1 MNRFESFLAQQFEDY
16 MTYRRQL
23 GYDTEN
29 LRWALKTVDRYL
41 ISQNADACD
50 LTAAFFLSLQ
60 ADLRTQ
66 NKTINR
72 VLSYTRGFFE
82 YLLRK
87 DYCQHNPLRD
97 IPWLPEEQFIP
108 FIFSPPQIDEMLGA
122 VCHRLRKNANDFVKD
137 LGSYL
142 ATLLL
147 ARCGMRIYEPL
158 RLQQHH
164 FRTDDN
170 TLYIEK
176 TKFKKDRLIPIPKA
190 VAAEITNYLAVRRML
205 WGTDANAYLL
215 AMSKEKPFYDEFI
228 RRRFHQAVGDIGL
241 KRPRQTIGNTNIG
254 APTPHCLRHSF
265 AVNTLKRIK
274 AQGKSPQHALPVLA
288 AYLGHSEYKHT
299 AKYLKLLDAEHRH
312 HLVNFINTQR
322 HNP

>member
-1 MNRFESFLAQQFEDY
+1 MSRFESFLAQQFEDY

-41 ISQNADACD
+41 ISQNADASD

-72 VLSYTRGFFE
+72 VLSYTRGLFE

-122 VCHRLRKNANDFVKD
+122 VCHRLRKNSKDFVKD

-158 RLQQHH
+158 RLLRHQ

-176 TKFKKDRLIPIPKA
+176 TKFKKDRLIPIPQA
-190 VAAEITNYLAVRRML
+190 VAAEITNYLAVRHKL
-205 WGTDANAYLL
+205 WCADANPYLL
-215 AMSKEKPFYDEFI
+215 AASKEKPFYDEFI
-228 RRRFHQAVGDIGL
+228 RRRFHQAVSDIGL

-274 AQGKSPQHALPVLA
+274 AQGKSAQHALPVLA

-312 HLVNFINTQR
+312 QLVNFISTQR
-322 HNP
+322 HSP

>member
-1 MNRFESFLAQQFEDY
+1 MSRFESVLAQQFEDY
-16 MTYRRQL
+16 MAYRHNL
-23 GYDTEN
+23 GYDTYS

-41 ISQNADACD
+41 VIQNADTSD
-50 LTAAFFLSLQ
+50 LTAAFFLNLQ

-87 DYCQHNPLRD
+87 EYCPHNPLRE

-108 FIFSPPQIDEMLGA
+108 FIFSPPQIDELLGA
-122 VCHRLRKNANDFVKD
+122 VCHRLRKNPKHFVKD
-137 LGSYL
+137 LGIYL
-142 ATLLL
+142 AILLL

-158 RLQQHH
+158 RLKQHY

-190 VAAEITNYLAVRRML
+190 VAAEITNYLAVRRIL

-215 AMSKEKPFYDEFI
+215 AASKEKPFYDELI
-228 RRRFHQAVGDIGL
+228 RRRFHQAVSDIGL
-241 KRPRQTIGNTNIG
+241 KCRRQTIGNTNIG
-254 APTPHCLRHSF
+254 APTPHSLRHSF
-265 AVNTLKRIK
+265 ATNTLKRIK
-274 AQGKSPQHALPVLA
+274 DKGKSPQNALPVLA

-299 AKYLKLLDAEHRH
+299 AKYLKLLDAQHRRQ
-312 HLVNFINTQR
+312 LVNFISTQR
-322 HNP
+322 HDS

>member
-16 MTYRRQL
+16 MTYRHQL
-23 GYDTEN
+23 GYDTDN

-41 ISQNADACD
+41 VTQNAGPKD
-50 LTAAFFLSLQ
+50 LTPEFFLSLQ
-60 ADLRTQ
+60 ADLHTQ
-66 NKTINR
+66 NKSINR
-72 VLSYTRGFFE
+72 LLCCTRKLFE
-82 YLLRK
+82 YLVRIE
-87 DYCQHNPLRD
+87 YCPDNPLRD
-97 IPWLPEEQFIP
+97 IPWLPEENYIP
-108 FIFSPPQIDEMLGA
+108 FIFSPTQIDRLLDA
-122 VCHRLRKNANDFVKD
+122 VCHCLRKTSRYFLQD

-142 ATLLL
+142 AILLL

-158 RLQQHH
+158 RLKRHH
-164 FRTDDN
+164 FRADDN

-190 VAAEITNYLAVRRML
+190 VVAEITNYLAVRRML

-215 AMSKEKPFYDEFI
+215 AMNKEKPFYDEFI

-241 KRPRQTIGNTNIG
+241 NCPRQTIGNTNIG
-254 APTPHCLRHSF
+254 APVPHCLRHSF

-274 AQGKSPQHALPVLA
+274 DKGKSAQHALPVLA

-299 AKYLKLLDAEHRH
+299 AKYLKLFDAEHRH
-312 HLVNFINTQR
+312 QLVNFINTQK

>member
-87 DYCQHNPLRD
+87 EYCQHNPL
-97 IPWLPEEQFIP
+97 
-108 FIFSPPQIDEMLGA
+108 
-122 VCHRLRKNANDFVKD
+122 K
-137 LGSYL
+137 
-142 ATLLL
+142 
-147 ARCGMRIYEPL
+147 
-158 RLQQHH
+158 
-164 FRTDDN
+164 
-170 TLYIEK
+170 
-176 TKFKKDRLIPIPKA
+176 
-190 VAAEITNYLAVRRML
+190 
-205 WGTDANAYLL
+205 
-215 AMSKEKPFYDEFI
+215 
-228 RRRFHQAVGDIGL
+228 GD
-241 KRPRQTIGNTNIG
+241 P
-254 APTPHCLRHSF
+254 
-265 AVNTLKRIK
+265 
-274 AQGKSPQHALPVLA
+274 LA
-288 AYLGHSEYKHT
+288 ARRTIYSVYLFST
-299 AKYLKLLDAEHRH
+299 TNRCAAWRRLPQAA
-312 HLVNFINTQR
+312 
-322 HNP
+322 

>member
-41 ISQNADACD
+41 ISQNADASD
-50 LTAAFFLSLQ
+50 LTAAFFLGLR

-72 VLSYTRGFFE
+72 VLSYTRGLFE

-108 FIFSPPQIDEMLGA
+108 FIFSPPQIDELLGA

-158 RLQQHH
+158 RLLRHQ

-176 TKFKKDRLIPIPKA
+176 TKFKKDRLIPIPQA
-190 VAAEITNYLAVRRML
+190 VAAEITNYLAVRHKL
-205 WGTDANAYLL
+205 WCADANPYLL
-215 AMSKEKPFYDEFI
+215 AASKEKPFYDEFI
-228 RRRFHQAVGDIGL
+228 SRRFHQAVSDIGL

-274 AQGKSPQHALPVLA
+274 DQGKSPQHALPVLA

-312 HLVNFINTQR
+312 RLVNFITTQR

>member
-23 GYDTEN
+23 GYDTDN

-41 ISQNADACD
+41 VTQNAGPKD
-50 LTAAFFLSLQ
+50 LTPVFFLG
-60 ADLRTQ
+60 LRAAVRIQ
-66 NKTINR
+66 NKSINR
-72 VLSYTRGFFE
+72 LLCCTRKLFE
-82 YLLRK
+82 YLVRIE
-87 DYCQHNPLRD
+87 YCQENPLRD
-97 IPWLPEEQFIP
+97 IPWLPEEHFIP
-108 FIFSPPQIDEMLGA
+108 FIFSPAQIEQLLAA
-122 VCHRLRKNANDFVKD
+122 VCRCLRKNAKDFVQD

-142 ATLLL
+142 AILLL
-147 ARCGMRIYEPL
+147 ARCGMRISEPL
-158 RLQQHH
+158 RLKLHH

-215 AMSKEKPFYDEFI
+215 AISKEKPFYDDFI

-299 AKYLKLLDAEHRH
+299 TKYLKLLDAQHRQN
-312 HLVNFINTQR
+312 LVNFINTQR
-322 HNP
+322 RDP

>member
-16 MTYRRQL
+16 MTYRHQL

-29 LRWALKTVDRYL
+29 LRWALKSVDRYL
-41 ISQNADACD
+41 VAQNAGPSD

-87 DYCQHNPLRD
+87 EYCRHNPLRD

-122 VCHRLRKNANDFVKD
+122 VCHRLRKNSKDFVKD

-142 ATLLL
+142 AILLL

-158 RLQQHH
+158 RLLRDQ

-215 AMSKEKPFYDEFI
+215 ATSKEKPFYDEFI
-228 RRRFHQAVGDIGL
+228 RRRFHQAVDDIGL

-274 AQGKSPQHALPVLA
+274 DQGKSPQHALPVLA

-312 HLVNFINTQR
+312 RLVNFINTQK
-322 HNP
+322 HDP

>member
-1 MNRFESFLAQQFEDY
+1 
-16 MTYRRQL
+16 
-23 GYDTEN
+23 
-29 LRWALKTVDRYL
+29 
-41 ISQNADACD
+41 
-50 LTAAFFLSLQ
+50 
-60 ADLRTQ
+60 
-66 NKTINR
+66 
-72 VLSYTRGFFE
+72 
-82 YLLRK
+82 
-87 DYCQHNPLRD
+87 
-97 IPWLPEEQFIP
+97 
-108 FIFSPPQIDEMLGA
+108 
-122 VCHRLRKNANDFVKD
+122 
-137 LGSYL
+137 
-142 ATLLL
+142 
-147 ARCGMRIYEPL
+147 MRIYEPL

>member
-1 MNRFESFLAQQFEDY
+1 M
-16 MTYRRQL
+16 
-23 GYDTEN
+23 
-29 LRWALKTVDRYL
+29 
-41 ISQNADACD
+41 
-50 LTAAFFLSLQ
+50 
-60 ADLRTQ
+60 
-66 NKTINR
+66 
-72 VLSYTRGFFE
+72 
-82 YLLRK
+82 
-87 DYCQHNPLRD
+87 RD
-97 IPWLPEEQFIP
+97 IPWLPEEHFIP
-108 FIFSPPQIDEMLGA
+108 FIFSPPQIDELLAA
-122 VCHRLRKNANDFVKD
+122 VCHRLRKNSKDFVQD

-142 ATLLL
+142 AILLL

-158 RLQQHH
+158 RILRHQ

-190 VAAEITNYLAVRRML
+190 VAAEITNYLAARRTL
-205 WGTDANAYLL
+205 WCADTNPYLL
-215 AMSKEKPFYDEFI
+215 ALSKEKPFYDEFI
-228 RRRFHQAVGDIGL
+228 RRRFHQAVSDIGL
-241 KRPRQTIGNTNIG
+241 KCRRKTIGNTNIG

-312 HLVNFINTQR
+312 HLVNFISTQR

>member
-1 MNRFESFLAQQFEDY
+1 MSRFESFLAQQFEDY

-41 ISQNADACD
+41 ISQNADASD

-72 VLSYTRGFFE
+72 VLSYTRGLFE

-122 VCHRLRKNANDFVKD
+122 VCHRLRKSSKDFVKD

-158 RLQQHH
+158 RLLRHQ

-176 TKFKKDRLIPIPKA
+176 TKFKKDRLIPIPQA
-190 VAAEITNYLAVRRML
+190 VAAEITNYLAVRHKL
-205 WGTDANAYLL
+205 WCADANPYLL
-215 AMSKEKPFYDEFI
+215 AASKEKPFYDEFI
-228 RRRFHQAVGDIGL
+228 RRRFHQAVSDIGL

-274 AQGKSPQHALPVLA
+274 DQGKSPQHALPVLA

-312 HLVNFINTQR
+312 RLVNFINTQKQD
-322 HNP
+322 P

>member
-16 MTYRRQL
+16 MTYRRRL
-23 GYDTEN
+23 GYDTDN

-41 ISQNADACD
+41 VTENAGPED
-50 LTAAFFLSLQ
+50 LTPAFFLG
-60 ADLRTQ
+60 LRAAVRIQ
-66 NKTINR
+66 NKSINR
-72 VLSYTRGFFE
+72 LLCCTRKLFE
-82 YLLRK
+82 YLVRIE
-87 DYCQHNPLRD
+87 YCQENPLRD
-97 IPWLPEEQFIP
+97 IPWLPEEHFIP
-108 FIFSPPQIDEMLGA
+108 FIFSPAQIEQLLAA
-122 VCHRLRKNANDFVKD
+122 VCRCLRKNAKDFVQD

-142 ATLLL
+142 AIFLL
-147 ARCGMRIYEPL
+147 ARCGMRISEPL

-215 AMSKEKPFYDEFI
+215 AISKEKPFYDEFI

-322 HNP
+322 RDP

>member
-1 MNRFESFLAQQFEDY
+1 MSRFESFLAQQFEDY

-41 ISQNADACD
+41 ISQNADASD

-72 VLSYTRGFFE
+72 VLSYTRGLFE

-122 VCHRLRKNANDFVKD
+122 VCHRLRKSSKDFVKD

-158 RLQQHH
+158 RLLRHQ

-176 TKFKKDRLIPIPKA
+176 TKFKKDRLIPIPQA
-190 VAAEITNYLAVRRML
+190 VAAEITNYLAVRHKL
-205 WGTDANAYLL
+205 WCADANPYLL
-215 AMSKEKPFYDEFI
+215 AANKEKPFYDEFI
-228 RRRFHQAVGDIGL
+228 RRRFHQAVSDIGL

-274 AQGKSPQHALPVLA
+274 DQGKSPQHALPVLA

-312 HLVNFINTQR
+312 RLVNFINTQKQD
-322 HNP
+322 P

>member
-41 ISQNADACD
+41 ISQNADASD

-87 DYCQHNPLRD
+87 EYCQHNPLRD

-122 VCHRLRKNANDFVKD
+122 VCHRLRKSSKDFVKD

-158 RLQQHH
+158 RLLRDH

-176 TKFKKDRLIPIPKA
+176 TKFKKDRLIPIPQA
-190 VAAEITNYLAVRRML
+190 VAAEITNYLAVRHKL
-205 WGTDANAYLL
+205 WCADANPYLL
-215 AMSKEKPFYDEFI
+215 AASKEKPFYDEFI
-228 RRRFHQAVGDIGL
+228 RRRFHQAVSDIGL

-274 AQGKSPQHALPVLA
+274 DLGKSPQHALPVLA

-312 HLVNFINTQR
+312 RLVNFINTQKQD
-322 HNP
+322 P